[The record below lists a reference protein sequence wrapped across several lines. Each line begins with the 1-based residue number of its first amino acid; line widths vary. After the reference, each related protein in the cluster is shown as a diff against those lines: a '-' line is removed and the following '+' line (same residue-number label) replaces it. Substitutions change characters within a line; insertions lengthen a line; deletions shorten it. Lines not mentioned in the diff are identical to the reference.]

1 MDRFTPAHR
10 SGGPAV
16 SNAAM
21 PAHTPIKS
29 GRRPMRPVWIT
40 AVCLLVSLTVT
51 TIIFYQPVET
61 SLLPSNI
68 WLLTLINVNVILVV
82 VLLLLLSRN
91 LVKLYFERRHRLLG
105 AGFRTKLVAAF
116 VGLTLIPTFLLFIVA
131 SGLISSSIENWFGI
145 KVEQSLKSSLEIAR
159 WYYDVTKTRAAEVG
173 HQVGRESVKESPDPS
188 AQQRMLKRLMAG
200 PAANTGITGLSLY
213 TRAGVLVAET
223 TIGNRAAVHPGKDR
237 PSRHT
242 DPTVLGQLLSK
253 AAKGEEADATFSDD
267 SGDLLRVAVPI
278 RGAGPGAP
286 AVAIVDS
293 LLPRQIAGNLDDI
306 SRAMEDYTQLKA
318 FKTPI
323 KSTYVVLFL
332 AVTLL
337 IVFSATW
344 FGFYIARGITGP
356 IQKLLDG
363 TRAVAAGNLA
373 VRVVAESTDE
383 LRELVDSFNTMTND
397 LQLSKTSLEAV
408 NQSLR
413 RSNVELEQ
421 RRTYIE
427 TVLETIATGVIATD
441 PEGRITTFNRSA
453 EMILQS
459 SADAVR
465 GRTYREVFKQY
476 GLESLADDLR
486 RLIAHNGDTIER
498 ELSAET
504 GGVAVTLRFSIALLR
519 GQERQ
524 FMGAVLVFDDLSE
537 LLKAQKLAAW
547 QEVARRIAHEIK
559 NPLTP
564 ILLATERL
572 RKKFTQS
579 PDEFARIFDESTRI
593 VMNEVNTLKTMVDE
607 FSNFARMP
615 APSPRPCDLH
625 GLLQEVVFLYR
636 SAHKDLDITAQFAD
650 GLPPLLLDPSQMKQ
664 VFLNLFENSV
674 NAMNG
679 RGRLLLTTHYAP
691 GQPAVQIR
699 IDDEGPGIAQ
709 EDLDKLFVPYFSRR
723 RGGTG
728 LGLAIVHRIITDHNG
743 QISIQPNRPIGTT
756 VTITLPVPSPK

>member
-1 MDRFTPAHR
+1 
-10 SGGPAV
+10 
-16 SNAAM
+16 
-21 PAHTPIKS
+21 
-29 GRRPMRPVWIT
+29 MRPVWIT
-40 AVCLLVSLTVT
+40 AVCLLASLTVT
-51 TIIFYQPVET
+51 TIIFYRPVET

-116 VGLTLIPTFLLFIVA
+116 VGLTLIPTFLLFVVA

-145 KVEQSLKSSLEIAR
+145 QVEQSLKSSLDIAR
-159 WYYDVTKTRAAEVG
+159 WYYDVTKTRAANVG
-173 HQVGRESVKESPDPS
+173 RLVGRESIKESPDPS
-188 AQQRMLKRLMAG
+188 AQERMLKRLMAG
-200 PAANTGITGLSLY
+200 PVATSGVTGLSLY
-213 TRAGVLVAET
+213 TRAGALIAET
-223 TIGNRAAVHPGKDR
+223 TSGERTVPHPGKVGPPRRSD
-237 PSRHT
+237 PSL
-242 DPTVLGQLLSK
+242 LGQLLSK
-253 AAKGEEADATFSDD
+253 AAMGREADATYSDE
-267 SGDLLRVAVPI
+267 SGDLLRVAIPI
-278 RGAGPGAP
+278 DGAGPDAP

-293 LLPRQIAGNLDDI
+293 LLPSRVADDLDDI
-306 SRAMEDYTQLKA
+306 NRAMEDYTQLKS

-373 VRVVAESTDE
+373 VRVEGESTDE
-383 LRELVDSFNTMTND
+383 LKELVDSFNTMTND
-397 LQLSKTSLEAV
+397 LRLSKTSLEAV

-459 SADAVR
+459 SADTVR
-465 GRTYREVFKQY
+465 GQAYDDAFKRF
-476 GLESLADDLR
+476 GLESLAADLR
-486 RLIAHNGDTIER
+486 RLIAQNGDTIER
-498 ELSAET
+498 ELSVEI
-504 GGVAVTLRFSIALLR
+504 GGVAATLRFSVALLR

-572 RKKFTQS
+572 RKKFVQH

-625 GLLQEVVFLYR
+625 ALLQEVVFLYR
-636 SAHKDLDITAQFAD
+636 SAHKDLEITAQFAD
-650 GLPPLLLDPSQMKQ
+650 RLPPLLLDPAQMKQ
-664 VFLNLFENSV
+664 VFMNLFENSV
-674 NAMNG
+674 DAMSG
-679 RGRLLLTTHYAP
+679 RGRLWLTTRYTP
-691 GQPAVQIR
+691 GQSTVQIR
-699 IDDEGPGIAQ
+699 IDDEGVGVAP
-709 EDLDKLFVPYFSRR
+709 EDLGKLFLPSFSKR

-743 QISIQPNRPIGTT
+743 QIGVQPNRPAGTT
-756 VTITLPVPSPK
+756 VTITLPVPSAA

>member
-1 MDRFTPAHR
+1 MSAATTPV
-10 SGGPAV
+10 GPPTSK
-16 SNAAM
+16 SNK
-21 PAHTPIKS
+21 H
-29 GRRPMRPVWIT
+29 PMRPVWIT
-40 AVCLLVSLTVT
+40 AVCLAASLTVT
-51 TIIFYQPVET
+51 SIIFYRPVEN

-68 WLLTLINVNVILVV
+68 WLLTLININVILVV

-91 LVKLYFERRHRLLG
+91 VAKLYFERRHKLLG
-105 AGFRTKLVAAF
+105 AGFRAKLVAAF

-145 KVEQSLKSSLEIAR
+145 QVEQSLKSSLDIAR
-159 WYYDVTKTRAAEVG
+159 GYYEATKTRAANVG
-173 HQVGRESVKESPDPS
+173 RAVGRESVRESPDPS
-188 AQQRMLKRLMAG
+188 AQQQMLNRLLAG
-200 PAANTGITGLSLY
+200 PTGIGVTGVSLY
-213 TRAGVLVAET
+213 TRAGVLVART
-223 TIGNRAAVHPGKDR
+223 TSGERAGRR
-237 PSRHT
+237 PSKGGPSHHS
-242 DPTVLGQLLSK
+242 DAALLSRLLSE
-253 AAKGEEADATFSDD
+253 ATQNREADATFSDE
-267 SGDLLRVAVPI
+267 SGDLLRVAIPV
-278 RGAGPGAP
+278 RGAGPNAP
-286 AVAIVDS
+286 AVVIVDS
-293 LLPRQIAGNLDDI
+293 LLPSQVTGKLDNI
-306 SRAMEDYTQLKA
+306 SRAMEDYNQLKA

-323 KSTYVVLFL
+323 KSAYVVLFL

-363 TRAVAAGNLA
+363 TRAVAAGDLA
-373 VRVVAESTDE
+373 VRVEAESTDE

-397 LQLSKTSLEAV
+397 LRISKSSLEAV

-413 RSNVELEQ
+413 RSNIELEQ

-459 SADAVR
+459 SADAVK
-465 GRTYREVFKQY
+465 GRPYDDAFKQF
-476 GLESLADDLR
+476 GLESLAEDLR
-486 RLIAHNGDTIER
+486 RLIVQNGDTIER
-498 ELSAET
+498 ELSAEI
-504 GGVAVTLRFSIALLR
+504 GGFAITLRFSIALLR

-572 RKKFTQS
+572 RKKFTQN
-579 PDEFARIFDESTRI
+579 PDEFTRIFDESTRI
-593 VMNEVNTLKTMVDE
+593 VINEVNTLKTMVDE

-615 APSPRPCDLH
+615 APSPRLCDLH
-625 GLLQEVVFLYR
+625 ALLQEIVFLYR
-636 SAHKDLDITAQFAD
+636 SAHKDLDLTAQFTD
-650 GLPPLLLDPSQMKQ
+650 GLPPLMLDPVQIKQ
-664 VFLNLFENSV
+664 VFINLFENAV
-674 NAMNG
+674 AAMSG
-679 RGRLLLTTHYAP
+679 RGRLWITTRYTP
-691 GQPAVQIR
+691 GQPVVQIR
-699 IDDEGPGIAQ
+699 IDDEGTGIAP
-709 EDLDKLFVPYFSRR
+709 EDLNKLFLPNFSKR

-743 QISIQPNRPIGTT
+743 QISVQPNRPTGTT
-756 VTITLPVPSPK
+756 ITITLPVSSTP

>member
-1 MDRFTPAHR
+1 MSAATTPADR
-10 SGGPAV
+10 PTA
-16 SNAAM
+16 
-21 PAHTPIKS
+21 KS
-29 GRRPMRPVWIT
+29 TKHPMRPVWIT
-40 AVCLLVSLTVT
+40 AVCLVASLTVT
-51 TIIFYQPVET
+51 SIIFYRPVEN

-91 LVKLYFERRHRLLG
+91 LVKLYFERRHKLLG
-105 AGFRTKLVAAF
+105 AGFRAKLVAAF

-145 KVEQSLKSSLEIAR
+145 QVEQSLKSSLEIAR
-159 WYYDVTKTRAAEVG
+159 EYYEAAKTRAAN
-173 HQVGRESVKESPDPS
+173 VGRMVGRASAEESPDPS
-188 AQQRMLKRLMAG
+188 AQQRMLNRLLTG
-200 PAANTGITGLSLY
+200 PAGLGVTGVSLY
-213 TRAGVLVAET
+213 TRAGALVAQATSKQE
-223 TIGNRAAVHPGKDR
+223 RAAGHPAKGG
-237 PSRHT
+237 PSRRS
-242 DPTVLGQLLSK
+242 DAALLGQLLSE
-253 AAKGEEADATFSDD
+253 ATQAREADATFSDE
-267 SGDLLRVAVPI
+267 SGELLRVAIPI
-278 RGAGPGAP
+278 RGAGLDAP
-286 AVAIVDS
+286 AVVIVDS
-293 LLPRQIAGNLDDI
+293 LLPGQVAGKLDDI
-306 SRAMEDYTQLKA
+306 SRAMEDYNQLKA

-323 KSTYVVLFL
+323 KSAYVVLFL

-373 VRVVAESTDE
+373 VRVEAESTDE

-397 LQLSKTSLEAV
+397 LQMSKTSLEAV

-427 TVLETIATGVIATD
+427 TVLETIAAGVIATNPD
-441 PEGRITTFNRSA
+441 GRITTFNRSA

-459 SADAVR
+459 SADTVK
-465 GRTYREVFKQY
+465 GRAYDDVFKQF
-476 GLESLADDLR
+476 GLESLSEDLR
-486 RLIAHNGDTIER
+486 RLIAQNGDTIER
-498 ELSAET
+498 ELSAEI
-504 GGVAVTLRFSIALLR
+504 GGVAITLRFSIALLR
-519 GQERQ
+519 GHERQ
-524 FMGAVLVFDDLSE
+524 LMGAVLVFDDLSE

-572 RKKFTQS
+572 RKKFTQN
-579 PDEFARIFDESTRI
+579 PGEFARIFDESTRI

-615 APSPRPCDLH
+615 APSPRSCDLH
-625 GLLQEVVFLYR
+625 TLLQEVVFLYR
-636 SAHKDLDITAQFAD
+636 SAHKDLDITAQFAAD
-650 GLPPLLLDPSQMKQ
+650 LPPLLLDPAQIKQ
-664 VFLNLFENSV
+664 VFINLFENAV
-674 NAMNG
+674 AAMNG
-679 RGRLLLTTHYAP
+679 RGRLWISTRYAP

-699 IDDEGPGIAQ
+699 VDDEGTGVAP
-709 EDLDKLFVPYFSRR
+709 EDLNKLFLPHFSKR

-743 QISIQPNRPIGTT
+743 QISVQPNRPTGTT
-756 VTITLPVPSPK
+756 VTITLPVPSAP